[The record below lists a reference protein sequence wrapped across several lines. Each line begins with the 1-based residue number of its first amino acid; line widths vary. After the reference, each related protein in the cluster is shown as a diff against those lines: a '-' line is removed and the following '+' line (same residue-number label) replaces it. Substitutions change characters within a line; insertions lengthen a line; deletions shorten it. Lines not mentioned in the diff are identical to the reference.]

1 MTNSISNNFGQTIAS
16 IKTITQLLANYNA
29 MYNAMYNAKSKI
41 LNFATTKIFLN

>member
-29 MYNAMYNAKSKI
+29 MYNAKSKI